1 VLRRRINCKLIF
13 RVDFRT
19 NWVSRQNAVH
29 ARRLVVCVPALIAIG
44 FASAPARAQELV
56 DVGALEAQVEAA
68 AELAELPA
76 EPDWGVQDLSN
87 SLPAVTQDAP
97 VVPTAPAETAEAAPE
112 PAEVAPEP
120 RYHDREP
127 QYRTEYHP
135 PEVESTPPPVTEST
149 PPAATESTP
158 PGTSGEPAQA
168 PATPEPSRVAVE
180 PPVTPAVPEAAST
193 PTIWIWI
200 WNWTWVQASD
210 ERYRNSQSPLPVD
223 RAPVDQ
229 NLPRILE
236 KIGTQIPVQ
245 IGVETDG
252 DIAGE
257 IMRQV
262 AAEGRSIP
270 IAAPVAAAV
279 PAAYRAPAELRKTKL
294 PPRTKPAASSASL
307 EGPLRTPSGTPLDLA
322 TLSPRSLATTDA
334 AEAPQHARHTGKAP
348 RPRRAS
354 RPAPTL
360 PLHSERLTDK
370 STASGVSGG
379 LMLKSFA
386 VLIAS
391 MLLAALGRGRR
402 LRLPST
408 RLQGLL
414 GTRTDPP
421 G

>member
-1 VLRRRINCKLIF
+1 LQIVFL
-13 RVDFRT
+13 VDFSFR
-19 NWVSRQNAVH
+19 WVSRQNAVH
-29 ARRLVVCVPALIAIG
+29 ARRLAVFVPALIAIG
-44 FASAPARAQELV
+44 FASAPAQAQELV
-56 DVGALEAQVEAA
+56 DVAALEAQVEAA

-97 VVPTAPAETAEAAPE
+97 EVPTAPAEIAEAAPE
-112 PAEVAPEP
+112 PIEVAPEP
-120 RYHDREP
+120 RYHAREP

-135 PEVESTPPPVTEST
+135 PEAEPTPPPPTEST
-149 PPAATESTP
+149 PPAT
-158 PGTSGEPAQA
+158 GGDQAQT
-168 PATPEPSRVAVE
+168 PATPEPSRVPVE

-223 RAPVDQ
+223 RVPVDQ

-245 IGVETDG
+245 IDVETGG

-257 IMRQV
+257 IMKEV
-262 AAEGRSIP
+262 AAEGSSIP
-270 IAAPVAAAV
+270 AGLFAAPVAAAV
-279 PAAYRAPAELRKTKL
+279 PAAYRAPAKLRKTKL
-294 PPRTKPAASSASL
+294 PPRAKPAGGSGL
-307 EGPLRTPSGTPLDLA
+307 LVEPLGTPSGAPLDLA
-322 TLSPRSLATTDA
+322 TLPPRSQARTRA
-334 AEAPQHARHTGKAP
+334 AEARRHARHTGKAP

-360 PLHSERLTDK
+360 PLHSERLTDTT
-370 STASGVSGG
+370 TASGVSGG
-379 LMLKSFA
+379 LLLKSFA

-391 MLLAALGRGRR
+391 MLLAALGDGRR
-402 LRLPST
+402 LRLPSI

>member
-1 VLRRRINCKLIF
+1 
-13 RVDFRT
+13 
-19 NWVSRQNAVH
+19 VH
-29 ARRLVVCVPALIAIG
+29 ARRLAVCVPALIAIG
-44 FASAPARAQELV
+44 FAAAPARAQELV
-56 DVGALEAQVEAA
+56 DVAALEAQVEAA

-97 VVPTAPAETAEAAPE
+97 EVPTAPAEMAEAAPE
-112 PAEVAPEP
+112 PVEVAPEP

-135 PEVESTPPPVTEST
+135 PEAESTPPPAAEST
-149 PPAATESTP
+149 PPA
-158 PGTSGEPAQA
+158 TSGEPAQA
-168 PATPEPSRVAVE
+168 PATPEPSRVPVE
-180 PPVTPAVPEAAST
+180 PPVTPAVPEAASA

-210 ERYRNSQSPLPVD
+210 ERYRNSQNPLPLD
-223 RAPVDQ
+223 RVPVDQ
-229 NLPRILE
+229 SLPRILE

-245 IGVETDG
+245 IDVETGG

-257 IMRQV
+257 IMKQV
-262 AAEGRSIP
+262 APEGSSIPAVP

-294 PPRTKPAASSASL
+294 PPPTKPAAAGSL
-307 EGPLRTPSGTPLDLA
+307 ERSLGAPSGTPLGLA
-322 TLSPRSLATTDA
+322 TLPPRSRATTDA
-334 AEAPQHARHTGKAP
+334 ARAPQQARHAGKAP

-360 PLHSERLTDK
+360 PLHSERLTDRT
-370 STASGVSGG
+370 TASGVSGG
-379 LMLKSFA
+379 LLLKSFA

>member
-1 VLRRRINCKLIF
+1 
-13 RVDFRT
+13 
-19 NWVSRQNAVH
+19 VH
-29 ARRLVVCVPALIAIG
+29 GRRLAVCVPALIAIG

-56 DVGALEAQVEAA
+56 DVAALEAQVEAA
-68 AELAELPA
+68 VELAELPA

-87 SLPAVTQDAP
+87 SPPAVTQDAP
-97 VVPTAPAETAEAAPE
+97 EVPTAPAEIAEAAPE
-112 PAEVAPEP
+112 PVEVAPEP

-135 PEVESTPPPVTEST
+135 PEVESTPPAATEST
-149 PPAATESTP
+149 PPGTSESTP

-168 PATPEPSRVAVE
+168 PATPEPSWVPVE

-210 ERYRNSQSPLPVD
+210 ERYRNSQNPFPVD
-223 RAPVDQ
+223 QVRVDQ

-245 IGVETDG
+245 INVETGG
-252 DIAGE
+252 DIADD
-257 IMRQV
+257 IMKQV
-262 AAEGRSIP
+262 AAQGGSIPAVP
-270 IAAPVAAAV
+270 IAAPVAA
-279 PAAYRAPAELRKTKL
+279 YRSPAELRRTKL

-360 PLHSERLTDK
+360 PLHAERLTDK

-379 LMLKSFA
+379 LLLKSFA

>member
-1 VLRRRINCKLIF
+1 VL
-13 RVDFRT
+13 
-19 NWVSRQNAVH
+19 
-29 ARRLVVCVPALIAIG
+29 ARRLSVCVATLITIG
-44 FASAPARAQELV
+44 VASAPARAQELV
-56 DVGALEAQVEAA
+56 DVAALEAQVEAA

-87 SLPAVTQDAP
+87 SLPAVSQDAP
-97 VVPTAPAETAEAAPE
+97 EVPTAPAAIAEAPPE
-112 PAEVAPEP
+112 PTEAAPEP
-120 RYHDREP
+120 RYHAREP

-135 PEVESTPPPVTEST
+135 PEAESTAPASTEST
-149 PPAATESTP
+149 PPER
-158 PGTSGEPAQA
+158 SGEPAQA
-168 PATPEPSRVAVE
+168 TATPDPARVPVE
-180 PPVTPAVPEAAST
+180 PPLTPAVPDAPSS

-210 ERYRNSQSPLPVD
+210 ERYHNSPSQFPVD
-223 RAPVDQ
+223 RIQSDQ

-245 IGVETDG
+245 IDVQTGA
-252 DIAGE
+252 DIADE
-257 IMRQV
+257 IMQDV
-262 AAEGRSIP
+262 AAEGMSVP
-270 IAAPVAAAV
+270 ALPFAAPVAAAV
-279 PAAYRAPAELRKTKL
+279 PTAYRAPAELRKTKL
-294 PPRTKPAASSASL
+294 PLRAKPAQGSAAL
-307 EGPLRTPSGTPLDLA
+307 ERPYETPLDLA
-322 TLSPRSLATTDA
+322 TLATDSRGTSDA
-334 AEAPQHARHTGKAP
+334 APAHRDARHAGKAP

-360 PLHSERLTDK
+360 PLPSERLTDE
-370 STASGVSGG
+370 STASGVSAGIF
-379 LMLKSFA
+379 LKAFA

-408 RLQGLL
+408 RLRGLL